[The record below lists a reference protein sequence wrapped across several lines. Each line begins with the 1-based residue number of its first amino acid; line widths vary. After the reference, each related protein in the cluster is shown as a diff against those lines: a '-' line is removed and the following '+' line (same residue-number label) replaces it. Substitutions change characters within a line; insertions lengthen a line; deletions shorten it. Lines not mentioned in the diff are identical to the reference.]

1 MKDWLELGGALSEQ
15 GWILE
20 LFLIVAGML
29 AANLLLRRLMTR
41 LQRRAART
49 ETLLDDALVA
59 SVRAP
64 ARALV
69 WVVGLSLL
77 AQALLDRPRYAPYIP
92 EVQKL
97 AVLWALGWFL
107 VLLARNYG
115 QVFCRR
121 ERRRGA
127 PVDDD
132 LYMALAKVV
141 QAAVVVTVGL
151 VTLQTF
157 GVGIAGL
164 LTFGGVGGLVAGFAA
179 KDLLGNFFGGLML
192 HLDRPFR
199 SGDWIR
205 VSGEGIEGTVERI
218 GWRQTRIRTH
228 SRNVLFVP
236 NGLFLTAVIENPG
249 QMSHRMIREVIGL
262 RYDDFERMR
271 PIVAEV
277 EEMLRASP
285 HLDQDL
291 PLLVRF
297 DSFGASSVDFFLQCY
312 TRTVARAKFT
322 EIKQELLYAVAD
334 IVARHGA
341 EIAFPTR
348 TLHVRREDGAP
359 EG

>member
-1 MKDWLELGGALSEQ
+1 MKDWLELGRRLPEQ

-29 AANLLLRRLMTR
+29 VANLLLRRLMAR

-49 ETLLDDALVA
+49 ETLLDDALLA

-64 ARALV
+64 TRALV
-69 WVVGLSLL
+69 WVVGLSLV
-77 AQALLDRPRYAPYIP
+77 AQVLIDRPRYEPYLHEIL
-92 EVQKL
+92 KL

-121 ERRRGA
+121 GHRRGE
-127 PVDDD
+127 PIDDD

-157 GVGIAGL
+157 GVGITGL

-199 SGDWIR
+199 SGDWVR
-205 VSGEGIEGTVERI
+205 VRDQGIEGTVERI

-228 SRNVLFVP
+228 SRNMLFVP

-262 RYDDFERMR
+262 RYDDLERMAA
-271 PIVAEV
+271 IVADV
-277 EEMLRASP
+277 ERMLRESP
-285 HLDQDL
+285 YLDQEL

-297 DSFGASSVDFFLQCY
+297 DAFNASSVDFFLQCY
-312 TRTVARAKFT
+312 TRTVERAKFT

-348 TLHVRREDGAP
+348 TLHVQRAAGAP
-359 EG
+359 DS

>member
-1 MKDWLELGGALSEQ
+1 MTDWLKLGGDLAEQ

-29 AANLLLRRLMTR
+29 TANLLLRRLMTL

-69 WVVGLSLL
+69 WAVGLSLA
-77 AQALLDRPRYAPYIP
+77 AQVLIDRPGYAPYVPAI
-92 EVQKL
+92 QKL

-121 ERRRGA
+121 ERRRGT

-205 VSGEGIEGTVERI
+205 VTDQGIEGTVERI

-249 QMSHRMIREVIGL
+249 RMSHRMIREVIGL
-262 RYDDFERMR
+262 RYDDLKRMEAIVADVERM
-271 PIVAEV
+271 
-277 EEMLRASP
+277 LRDSP
-285 HLDQDL
+285 HIDPEL

-297 DSFGASSVDFFLQCY
+297 DAFAASSVDFFLQCY
-312 TRTVARAKFT
+312 TRTVERAKFT
-322 EIKQELLYAVAD
+322 EIKQEILYAVAD

-348 TLHVRREDGAP
+348 TLHVQRGNGAP
-359 EG
+359 AG

>member
-1 MKDWLELGGALSEQ
+1 MTDWLKLGGDLPEQ

-77 AQALLDRPRYAPYIP
+77 AQALVDQPRYAPYIP
-92 EVQKL
+92 EIQKL

-205 VSGEGIEGTVERI
+205 VGGQGIEGTVERI

-262 RYDDFERMR
+262 RYDDFGRMR
-271 PIVAEV
+271 AIVAEV

-297 DSFGASSVDFFLQCY
+297 DAFGASSVDFFLQCY
-312 TRTVARAKFT
+312 TRTVARARFT
-322 EIKQELLYAVAD
+322 AIKQELLYAVAD

-359 EG
+359 AD

>member
-1 MKDWLELGGALSEQ
+1 MTDWLKLGGNLLEQ

-29 AANLLLRRLMTR
+29 AANLLLRRLMTQ

-49 ETLLDDALVA
+49 ETLIDDALVA

-64 ARALV
+64 VRALV
-69 WVVGLSLL
+69 WVVGLSLM
-77 AQALLDRPRYAPYIP
+77 AQVLLDRPRYAPYIP

-121 ERRRGA
+121 ARRRGE

-157 GVGIAGL
+157 GVGITGL

-205 VSGEGIEGTVERI
+205 VSGQGIEGTVEHI

-236 NGLFLTAVIENPG
+236 NGLFLTVVIENPG
-249 QMSHRMIREVIGL
+249 QMSHRMIREVVGL
-262 RYDDFERMR
+262 RYDDLDRMEA
-271 PIVAEV
+271 IVADV
-277 EEMLRASP
+277 EKMLRDSP
-285 HLDQDL
+285 YLDQEL

-297 DSFGASSVDFFLQCY
+297 DAFAASSVDFFLQCY
-312 TRTVARAKFT
+312 TRTVERAKFT

>member
-1 MKDWLELGGALSEQ
+1 MTDWLKLDGGLPQQ

-29 AANLLLRRLMTR
+29 AANLLLRRLMTQ

-64 ARALV
+64 VRALV
-69 WVVGLSLL
+69 WAVGLSLM
-77 AQALLDRPRYAPYIP
+77 AQVLVDRPRYAPYIP
-92 EVQKL
+92 DIQKL

-121 ERRRGA
+121 ERRRGT

-205 VSGEGIEGTVERI
+205 ARAEGIEGTVERI

-249 QMSHRMIREVIGL
+249 QMSHRMIRAVIGL
-262 RYDDFERMR
+262 RYDDLERMK
-271 PIVAEV
+271 PIVADV

-285 HLDQDL
+285 HLDQEL

-297 DSFGASSVDFFLQCY
+297 DAFGASSVDFFLQCY
-312 TRTVARAKFT
+312 TRTVARAEFT
-322 EIKQELLYAVAD
+322 AIKQELLYAVAD

-341 EIAFPTR
+341 EIAFPTQ
-348 TLHVRREDGAP
+348 TLHVRRADGAP
-359 EG
+359 DG

>member
-1 MKDWLELGGALSEQ
+1 MTDWRQLGGDLAAQ

-29 AANLLLRRLMTR
+29 TANLLLRRLMTL

-69 WVVGLSLL
+69 WAVGLSLA
-77 AQALLDRPRYAPYIP
+77 AQVLIDRPRYAPYVP
-92 EVQKL
+92 EIQKL

-121 ERRRGA
+121 ERRRGT

-132 LYMALAKVV
+132 LYMALAKAV

-179 KDLLGNFFGGLML
+179 RDLLGNFFGGLML

-205 VSGEGIEGTVERI
+205 VRDRGIEGTVERI

-249 QMSHRMIREVIGL
+249 RMSHRMIREVIGL
-262 RYDDFERMR
+262 RYDDLERMEA
-271 PIVAEV
+271 IVADV

-285 HLDQDL
+285 YIDREL

-297 DSFGASSVDFFLQCY
+297 DAFAASSVDFFLQCY
-312 TRTVARAKFT
+312 TRTVERAKFT
-322 EIKQELLYAVAD
+322 EIKQEILYAVAD
-334 IVARHGA
+334 IVARRGA

-348 TLHVRREDGAP
+348 TLHVQRGDGAP